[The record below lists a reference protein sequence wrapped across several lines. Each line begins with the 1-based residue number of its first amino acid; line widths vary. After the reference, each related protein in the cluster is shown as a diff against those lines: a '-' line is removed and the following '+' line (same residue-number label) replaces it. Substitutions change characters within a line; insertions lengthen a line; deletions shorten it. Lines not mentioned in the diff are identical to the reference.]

1 MTSVC
6 SAGKSILQEGA
17 ENAEIDPEKV
27 PTEHTEMIGPIP
39 WVPWAILSASDLRD
53 LCVLL

>member
-1 MTSVC
+1 
-6 SAGKSILQEGA
+6 LQEGA